1 MRLLLVPFLLSNLIA
16 QDCRLNLFTPAQP
29 PFKID
34 EGERALE
41 SQTLQTAIFAVSPN
55 QIPHFFDTA
64 SRIRRIDP
72 SGRMVTVAGDGT
84 RGLTV
89 TPGPA
94 IQALPA
100 ISQLLF
106 SPSGVLH
113 FVAVGRVFQ
122 IVNGIIEPIAGSGR
136 PGFNGESGPAIE
148 INLGTIVNATFT
160 RSGDLLI
167 IDNFNRLRQLFP
179 DKTLRTIAGSTRVA
193 ATAGLTGDEG
203 PATAAALSNPRQ
215 VIAFPNGNIWL
226 RDLGGRHIRI
236 ITPNGIIDTV
246 NTNFDTT
253 INILLLADG
262 TPAAATANRVFPI
275 RPDGNIETGSAPYP
289 PFTGTPRAIA
299 ANGDL
304 YYEGTA
310 RPEQRNPLVRMAN
323 RVPTVIAG
331 APVAAT
337 VDGQAPPFAAFY
349 ARNNSI
355 LYSANLGGK
364 SGILEARP
372 GQTPRFIVGGGDD
385 IGDAEGKTATSLSLF
400 GIQTFT
406 VDNEGRIIIAD
417 TNRRRI
423 LVVASDAK
431 VSNLKTSDG
440 QPVIFAPLGA
450 FSTLQRIVADAAG
463 NLYWNAAAY
472 TPTGGVLTVELAVF
486 TKATSTISTLIVP
499 GLSALTRLEN
509 GTAVALA
516 GNSANFRNA
525 TVLTP
530 SALTSTHKNLRFL
543 PLTSLSDSYFVAA
556 GRLFRGEPGQLEYFE
571 ITPSPDFVLS
581 GNNQIFVH
589 LTDGGFYRLENP
601 NACSWQP
608 QPKINAVTNA
618 ASYGFLNTVSPRSL
632 LTIFGTGLGPAEGQG
647 LILDG
652 ALRAG
657 GQPAPYPALLL
668 GNFSGTIPQSTLTG
682 TTLPVIYSNDSQVS
696 VAAPVT
702 TAATLQLYF
711 SWQGLTLIHPVT
723 IRSLTATPGLFN
735 AYTQPDPQHLTL
747 YATGLGAVDGNPA
760 LGDFLPTNLLYRTTS
775 PVTATIDG
783 IDSQV
788 EFAGGAPGQIG
799 GLYQINLKLPESVSP
814 GQHNVVISVAGQRSS
829 PLAVT
834 LR

>member
-1 MRLLLVPFLLSNLIA
+1 MLLIPILLSNLLA
-16 QDCRLNLFTPAQP
+16 QDCRFNLFTPAQP
-29 PFKID
+29 PFKIE

-41 SQTLQTAIFAVSPN
+41 SQTLQTAVFAVSPN
-55 QIPHFFDTA
+55 QTPHLFDSA
-64 SRIRRIDP
+64 SRIRRIDS
-72 SGRMVTVAGDGT
+72 SGRITTLAGNGT
-84 RGLTV
+84 RGLSV
-89 TPGPA
+89 TPGTA
-94 IQALPA
+94 DQSLPA
-100 ISQLLF
+100 VSQILF
-106 SPSGVLH
+106 SPSGTLH

-122 IVNGIIEPIAGSGR
+122 VTSGIIEPIAGSGR
-136 PGFNGESGPAIE
+136 PGFNGESGPATE
-148 INLGTIVNATFT
+148 INLGTIVNASFT

-167 IDNFNRLRQLFP
+167 IDSFNRLRQLFP

-193 ATAGLTGDEG
+193 AAAGLTGDEG
-203 PATAAALSNPRQ
+203 PATFAALSNPRQ

-226 RDLGGRHIRI
+226 RDLAGRHIRL
-236 ITPNGIIDTV
+236 ITPDGTIDTV
-246 NTNFDTT
+246 NSNFDTT

-275 RPDGNIETGSAPYP
+275 RQDGNIETGSAPYP
-289 PFTGTPRAIA
+289 AFTGTPRAIA
-299 ANGDL
+299 SNGDL
-304 YYEGTA
+304 YYEGST
-310 RPEQRNPLVRMAN
+310 RPEQRNPLVRMSN

-331 APVAAT
+331 APVATT
-337 VDGQAPPFAAFY
+337 VDGQAPPFAAFF

-355 LYSANLGGK
+355 LYAANLGGK

-372 GQTPRFIVGGGDD
+372 GQPPRFIVGGGDD
-385 IGDAEGKTATSLSLF
+385 IGDVDGKTATSLTLF

-423 LVVASDAK
+423 LVVAADGK

-450 FSTLQRIVADAAG
+450 FSTLQRIVADASG

-472 TPTGGVLTVELAVF
+472 TPTGGVLTVELAVW
-486 TKATSTISTLIVP
+486 TKATSTITTLIVP
-499 GLSALTRLEN
+499 GLSALARLEN
-509 GTAVALA
+509 GSAIALA
-516 GNSANFRNA
+516 GNSATFRNA
-525 TVLTP
+525 SLLTP
-530 SALTSTHKNLRFL
+530 AALTTTHKNLRLL
-543 PLTSLSDSYFVAA
+543 PLTAVTDSYFIAA
-556 GRLFRGEPGQLEYFE
+556 GRLFRGEPGNIEYLETL
-571 ITPSPDFVLS
+571 ITPDFVVS

-589 LTDGGFYRLENP
+589 FTDGGFYRLENP
-601 NACSWQP
+601 NACPWQP

-696 VAAPVT
+696 VAAPLT

-723 IRSLTATPGLFN
+723 MRSQTATPGLFN
-735 AYTQPDPQHLTL
+735 VSSQPDPERLTL
-747 YATGLGAVDGNPA
+747 YAAGLGALDGNPA
-760 LGDFLPTNLLYRTTS
+760 LGDFLPTNILYRTTNT
-775 PVTATIDG
+775 VTATID
-783 IDSQV
+783 DLDATV

-799 GLYQINLKLPESVSP
+799 GLYQINLKLPEGIPS
-814 GQHNVVISVAGQRSS
+814 GTHNVVISIAGQRSL
-829 PLAVT
+829 PLAVV